1 MDEQFTQERIVE
13 IFSKQEEIWREAVTD
28 MNKKLTKIA
37 DTIELLNYVYAKHQE
52 AIELYHKMLRKLKEQ
67 ERKITKIRSDRTK
80 FYTQQSQYAFKA
92 TEIRSIVDGELADDI
107 FLCEV
112 YEGFCSYMK
121 ETMANIASI
130 KYGIKDRIALE
141 QLLKDEMAY

>member
-37 DTIELLNYVYAKHQE
+37 DTIELLNDVYAKHQE